1 MPQSLL
7 GRSVE
12 NGTLRAATRLIWRVA
27 LVWFAVLRIE
37 VACGDAAEPPPQQ
50 FPVVGLIGTKHK
62 QLGGSTGLLG
72 RAISKEKDSTEG
84 KGRYQTFEHGAIGW
98 SPATGPKSVQAAYAK
113 GLDLVFEWGDTL
125 PFNYDFFIVRWDLDG
140 KNVGQQDIKGGSRT
154 SGQWVTHPGTSG
166 RYRLAVEGADGHPGG
181 SKSKQGW
188 SNSLYVD
195 FVVPPPI
202 PTKYKQ
208 LGGSAGPLGRA
219 IGKETPSREGKGKYQ
234 KYEHG
239 VIGWSPSTGPNSVQA
254 LYLKGPYE
262 MVFEWGDTSPFNY
275 DFFNVRWDMD
285 GTNMGQS
292 EVKGTTRTS
301 GKWITRPHSAGLYRV
316 TVEGGDKHT
325 IGKDSFRQG
334 WSNALEIYF
343 VPLAP
348 EYSYK
353 PPTTKLPEPSPAHDC
368 VHLENVA
375 PATSVSDAK
384 ANFDNRAAAA
394 IRYEAAAPI
403 GVSLSGDGQTYG
415 GLILS
420 KLAYFDYFK
429 GDGRGYRNEASQ
441 SLLGQRV
448 ASKSGTTTDTSV
460 GITILT
466 AGVERKRTGDYDV
479 GLTALTAIIYK
490 YYHVLPPKVQ
500 NHIINN
506 LLNKSG
512 PFDPADQLPF
522 GALPP
527 VPESENHVM
536 MIETSRYLT
545 NQLLYRRQGD
555 VQYDNSRNGMDEWM
569 LKHLQQ
575 FLLRD
580 FIEYNARPYQDYT
593 LSALLNLYTFTSDR
607 HPSGARVKTAAHMVL
622 DYLMAKVAVS
632 SNDSRRSVTFRRK
645 SDKSDNYND
654 PNFLDGSTG
663 RMDPQNAFSMQ
674 FAGTTDMA
682 NSIDPANKRQ
692 QKTLPGH
699 FGWEMQWAGLSD
711 YRLPDTILDLMV
723 NRSHRVFFQRFH
735 HDGADEAYAG
745 SPSYLISSGGHY
757 TTFAYAVGGMGKHDD
772 TGLALPTTF
781 MPTGQ
786 FTTRDDLIRFEGDS
800 DDVKRSNMGVA
811 PDFACGLNPIVPSS
825 YQSVAVGVDNEGHPT
840 TPPPHATALWTF
852 IDQSINRVQ
861 VYPTGQFHPGYYV
874 AVYRRDGFG
883 FLEAY
888 DTALHPGLKFEEFR
902 AGVIKRN
909 GATSFSITGWN
920 SYVMTDGR
928 TIQFEISPNSVV
940 RLPAESPFFVKG
952 TILNGAERSGVITI
966 DNPVLHKRITLDMS
980 HWNAP
985 KRTEN

>member
-1 MPQSLL
+1 M
-7 GRSVE
+7 VE
-12 NGTLRAATRLIWRVA
+12 FR
-27 LVWFAVLRIE
+27 
-37 VACGDAAEPPPQQ
+37 
-50 FPVVGLIGTKHK
+50 
-62 QLGGSTGLLG
+62 
-72 RAISKEKDSTEG
+72 
-84 KGRYQTFEHGAIGW
+84 
-98 SPATGPKSVQAAYAK
+98 
-113 GLDLVFEWGDTL
+113 
-125 PFNYDFFIVRWDLDG
+125 
-140 KNVGQQDIKGGSRT
+140 
-154 SGQWVTHPGTSG
+154 
-166 RYRLAVEGADGHPGG
+166 G
-181 SKSKQGW
+181 SKST
-188 SNSLYVD
+188 LYHW
-195 FVVPPPI
+195 P
-202 PTKYKQ
+202 
-208 LGGSAGPLGRA
+208 
-219 IGKETPSREGKGKYQ
+219 
-234 KYEHG
+234 
-239 VIGWSPSTGPNSVQA
+239 
-254 LYLKGPYE
+254 
-262 MVFEWGDTSPFNY
+262 
-275 DFFNVRWDMD
+275 
-285 GTNMGQS
+285 
-292 EVKGTTRTS
+292 
-301 GKWITRPHSAGLYRV
+301 
-316 TVEGGDKHT
+316 
-325 IGKDSFRQG
+325 
-334 WSNALEIYF
+334 
-343 VPLAP
+343 P

-353 PPTTKLPEPSPAHDC
+353 PPATKLSEPNPAHDA

-384 ANFDNRAAAA
+384 ANFDNRASAAA

-403 GVSLSGDGQTYG
+403 SVSLSGDGQTYG
-415 GLILS
+415 SLILS
-420 KLAYFDYFK
+420 RMAYFDYFK

-448 ASKSGTTTDTSV
+448 RIEVRDHDRHVGGHHHPDRRSGK
-460 GITILT
+460 
-466 AGVERKRTGDYDV
+466 EKNPGDYDV

-522 GALPP
+522 GGPAAP

-545 NQLLYRRQGD
+545 NQLFYRRQGD

-699 FGWEMQWAGLSD
+699 FRAGRCSGRDLSD

-735 HDGADEAYAG
+735 HDGDARMKRTQARPA
-745 SPSYLISSGGHY
+745 ISSVRAA
-757 TTFAYAVGGMGKHDD
+757 TTPRSLTRSVAWASTTTLAV
-772 TGLALPTTF
+772 LPTTF

-786 FTTRDDLIRFEGDS
+786 FTTRDDLIRF
-800 DDVKRSNMGVA
+800 
-811 PDFACGLNPIVPSS
+811 
-825 YQSVAVGVDNEGHPT
+825 
-840 TPPPHATALWTF
+840 
-852 IDQSINRVQ
+852 
-861 VYPTGQFHPGYYV
+861 
-874 AVYRRDGFG
+874 
-883 FLEAY
+883 
-888 DTALHPGLKFEEFR
+888 
-902 AGVIKRN
+902 
-909 GATSFSITGWN
+909 
-920 SYVMTDGR
+920 
-928 TIQFEISPNSVV
+928 
-940 RLPAESPFFVKG
+940 
-952 TILNGAERSGVITI
+952 
-966 DNPVLHKRITLDMS
+966 
-980 HWNAP
+980 
-985 KRTEN
+985 